1 MAAAY
6 YAQEF
11 PVNALVWLTTRN
23 GDEPVLRE
31 WALDGDYY
39 NRYVTANDGTEL
51 RAKLT
56 RMPSLRAL
64 HVGPV
69 WFKACQKPDP
79 SASTLLKFD
88 QPHPH
93 RRELIFDIDLNDY
106 DFLDLHE
113 GPPDPNGR
121 PRPLSLEKCDYAWP
135 VAGIAVKILT
145 RILRDQ
151 FGFGEF
157 LCCYSG
163 RRGVHLWVLDERAM
177 ALDNDGRSAIASFV
191 DLQLSKCKKRASMGQ
206 RHFAKTYHLLETV
219 YELFENV
226 LVAEMG
232 VLCPFEA
239 REEFVV
245 RLGLGDQD
253 SMHNLL
259 MEIDRKDSGVE
270 AWAYIK
276 TKVHGQ
282 AKRHPKAC
290 GWFVKRLDETVL
302 AYVWPRIDIN
312 VTKGTNHLIKSP
324 FVAHPKTQR
333 IAVPL
338 KRDELLTF
346 KPATAPTLG
355 TEGWREALVAR
366 GGQPDGKGLADW
378 VWHLRPPPPAAH
390 DPMDVDME
398 DLVPRGVSV

>member
-11 PVNALVWLTTRN
+11 PVEALVWLTTRN

-39 NRYVTANDGTEL
+39 NRYVTATDGAAL
-51 RAKLT
+51 RAKLM

-64 HVGPV
+64 HAGPV

-79 SASTLLKFD
+79 NADTLLKFD

-113 GPPDPNGR
+113 GPPNPNGQ
-121 PRPLSLEKCDYAWP
+121 PRPLSLEKCDAAWP

-177 ALDNDGRSAIASFV
+177 ALDADARSAIASFV
-191 DLQLSKCKKRASMGQ
+191 DLQLSKCKQRASMGQ
-206 RHFAKTYHLLETV
+206 RHLAKTYHLMETM
-219 YELFENV
+219 YELFEDV

-232 VLCPFEA
+232 VLCPLAA
-239 REEFVV
+239 RDEFLT
-245 RLGLGDQD
+245 RLGLNDHE
-253 SMHNLL
+253 SMHNLSY
-259 MEIDRKDSGVE
+259 EVESKDSGVG

-276 TKVHGQ
+276 SKVRNQ
-282 AKRHPKAC
+282 ATRHPKAC

-312 VTKGTNHLIKSP
+312 VTKGLNHLIKAP

-346 KPATAPTLG
+346 DPATAPTLG
-355 TEGWREALVAR
+355 TEGWREALAAR
-366 GGQPDGKGLADW
+366 GGRADGKGLADW
-378 VWHLRPPPPAAH
+378 VWHLRTPPPAAH

-398 DLVPRGVSV
+398 DLVPRGVSM

>member
-6 YAQEF
+6 YAHEF
-11 PVNALVWLTTRN
+11 PVEALEWLTTRN

-39 NRYVTANDGTEL
+39 KRYVTATDATAL

-56 RMPSLRAL
+56 GMPSLRAL
-64 HVGPV
+64 HAGPV
-69 WFKACQKPDP
+69 WFKACQKPDS
-79 SASTLLKFD
+79 SADTLLKFE

-151 FGFGEF
+151 FGFGDF

-191 DLQLSKCKKRASMGQ
+191 DLQLSKCKQRASMGQ
-206 RHFAKTYHLLETV
+206 RHFAKTYHLMETA
-219 YELFENV
+219 YELFEDV
-226 LVAEMG
+226 LVAQMG
-232 VLCPFEA
+232 VLCPLEA
-239 REEFVV
+239 REDFVV
-245 RLGLGDQD
+245 RLGLNDQD
-253 SMHNLL
+253 SMHNLQT
-259 MEIDRKDSGVE
+259 EVDYKDSGVE

-290 GWFVKRLDETVL
+290 GWFANRLDETVL

-312 VTKGTNHLIKSP
+312 VTKGLNHLIKAP

-338 KRDELLTF
+338 RRDELLRF
-346 KPATAPTLG
+346 QPATAPTLG
-355 TEGWREALVAR
+355 AEGWREALMAR

-378 VWHLRPPPPAAH
+378 VWHLRPPPAA
-390 DPMDVDME
+390 DVDME
-398 DLVPRGVSV
+398 DLCG

>member
-1 MAAAY
+1 MTAAY
-6 YAQEF
+6 YAHEF
-11 PVNALVWLTTRN
+11 PVDALVWLTTRN
-23 GDEPVLRE
+23 GDQPVLRE
-31 WALDGDYY
+31 WALDGNYY
-39 NRYVTANDGTEL
+39 NRYVTANNATEL
-51 RAKLT
+51 RAKLA

-69 WFKACQKPDP
+69 WHKACQKPD
-79 SASTLLKFD
+79 SNADTLLKFE

-113 GPPDPNGR
+113 GPPNPNGQ
-121 PRPLSLEKCDYAWP
+121 PRPLSLEKCDAAWP

-151 FGFGEF
+151 FGFYEF

-177 ALDNDGRSAIASFV
+177 ALDNDGRSAISSFV
-191 DLQLSKCKKRASMGQ
+191 DLQLSKCKQRAAMGQ
-206 RHFAKTYHLLETV
+206 RRFAKTYHLMETV
-219 YELFENV
+219 HELFEDE
-226 LVAEMG
+226 LVAKMG
-232 VLCPFEA
+232 VLCPMGA
-239 REEFVV
+239 RDAFLT
-245 RLGLGDQD
+245 RLGLSDEHEC
-253 SMHNLL
+253 MHNLA
-259 MEIDRKDSGVE
+259 EEVSRKDDGME

-276 TKVHGQ
+276 TKVHSQ

-290 GWFVKRLDETVL
+290 GWFVERLDETVL

-312 VTKGTNHLIKSP
+312 VTKGTNHLIKAP

-338 KRDELLTF
+338 KRDELLNF
-346 KPATAPTLG
+346 NPETAPTLG
-355 TEGWREALVAR
+355 VEGWREALAAR
-366 GGQPDGKGLADW
+366 GANNLADW
-378 VWHLRPPPPAAH
+378 VWHLRPAQAVVE
-390 DPMDVDME
+390 PMDVDME
-398 DLVPRGVSV
+398 DLVPPGVSV

>member
-11 PVNALVWLTTRN
+11 PVEALAWLTTRN

-31 WALDGDYY
+31 WALDGNYY
-39 NRYVTANDGTEL
+39 NRYVTATDGAEL
-51 RAKLT
+51 RAKLM

-64 HVGPV
+64 HAGPV
-69 WFKACQKPDP
+69 WYKACQKPDP
-79 SASTLLKFD
+79 NADTLLKFE

-151 FGFGEF
+151 FDFGDF

-191 DLQLSKCKKRASMGQ
+191 DLQLSKCKQRASMGQ
-206 RHFAKTYHLLETV
+206 RHFAKTYHLMETA
-219 YELFENV
+219 YELFEDV
-226 LVAEMG
+226 LVAQMG
-232 VLCPFEA
+232 VLCPLEA
-239 REEFVV
+239 REDFVV
-245 RLGLGDQD
+245 RLGLSDQD
-253 SMHNLL
+253 SMHNLH

-312 VTKGTNHLIKSP
+312 VTKGLNHLIKAP

-338 KRDELLTF
+338 QRDELLTF
-346 KPATAPTLG
+346 DPSTAPTLG
-355 TEGWREALVAR
+355 TTGWREALVAR
-366 GGQPDGKGLADW
+366 GGQADGKGLADW
-378 VWHLRPPPPAAH
+378 VWHLRPPPAAH
-390 DPMDVDME
+390 EPMDVDME
-398 DLVPRGVSV
+398 DLVPQGVSV

>member
-11 PVNALVWLTTRN
+11 PVEALVWLTTRN

-39 NRYVTANDGTEL
+39 NRYVTATDGTEL
-51 RAKLT
+51 RANLA

-69 WFKACQKPDP
+69 WFKACEKPDP

-88 QPHPH
+88 EPHAH

-113 GPPDPNGR
+113 GLPDPSGA

-177 ALDNDGRSAIASFV
+177 ALDSDGRSAIASFV
-191 DLQLSKCKKRASMGQ
+191 DLELSKCKQRASMGQ
-206 RHFAKTYHLLETV
+206 RHFAKTYHLLETA
-219 YELFENV
+219 YELFETV

-232 VLCPFEA
+232 VLCPLEA
-239 REEFVV
+239 REDFLV
-245 RLGLGDQD
+245 RLELDDQD
-253 SMHNLL
+253 SMHNLR

-276 TKVHGQ
+276 TKVHSQ
-282 AKRHPKAC
+282 AKRHPKEC

-312 VTKGTNHLIKSP
+312 VTKGTNHLIKAP

-338 KRDELLTF
+338 QRDELLSF

-355 TEGWREALVAR
+355 IEGWREALVAR
-366 GGQPDGKGLADW
+366 GGRPDGKGLADW
-378 VWHLRPPPPAAH
+378 VWHLRPPPQVAH
-390 DPMDVDME
+390 EPMDVDME
-398 DLVPRGVSV
+398 DLVR

>member
-6 YAQEF
+6 YAREF
-11 PVNALVWLTTRN
+11 PVEALAWLTTRN

-39 NRYVTANDGTEL
+39 NRYVTADDGTEL
-51 RAKLT
+51 RAKLV

-79 SASTLLKFD
+79 NADTLLKFD

-113 GPPDPNGR
+113 GLPNPNGQ

-135 VAGIAVKILT
+135 VAGIAVKLLT
-145 RILRDQ
+145 RILRDH

-177 ALDNDGRSAIASFV
+177 ALDSNGRSAIANYV
-191 DLQLSKCKKRASMGQ
+191 DLQHSKCKKRASIGQ
-206 RHFAKTYHLLETV
+206 RAFAKTHRLMATV
-219 YELFENV
+219 YELFEDV

-232 VLCPFEA
+232 VLCPMDA
-239 REEFVV
+239 RDEFLT
-245 RLGLGDQD
+245 RLGISTHE
-253 SMHNLL
+253 SMHNLQD
-259 MEIDRKDSGVE
+259 EVARKDSGMG

-276 TKVHGQ
+276 TKVLGQ
-282 AKRHPKAC
+282 AKSHPKAC
-290 GWFVKRLDETVL
+290 GWFANRLDETVL

-312 VTKGTNHLIKSP
+312 VTKGLNHLIKAP

-338 KRDELLTF
+338 QRDELLSF
-346 KPATAPTLG
+346 DPATAPTLG
-355 TEGWREALVAR
+355 ANGWREALVAR
-366 GGQPDGKGLADW
+366 GGQPDGKGLAGW

-398 DLVPRGVSV
+398 DLCG